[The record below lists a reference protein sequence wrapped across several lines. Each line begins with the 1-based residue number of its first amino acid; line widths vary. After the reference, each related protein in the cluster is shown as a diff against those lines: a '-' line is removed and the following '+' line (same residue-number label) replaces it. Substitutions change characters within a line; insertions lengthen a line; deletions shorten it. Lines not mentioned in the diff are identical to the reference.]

1 MSAWMIT
8 RNSDDRQLKPEV
20 AVFLDWSMM
29 NDSYNCPSSSARENE
44 EEEEERERENESVK
58 LPFESKET
66 GSNFQSAH
74 KNLIAR
80 ELSHACRLSL
90 AVALSLYSFSSHI
103 SITAAIITTL
113 SLSFPL
119 QCR

>member
-20 AVFLDWSMM
+20 AVFLDWSMT

-44 EEEEERERENESVK
+44 ERERENESVK
-58 LPFESKET
+58 LPFESEET

-90 AVALSLYSFSSHI
+90 AFSLSTHFPHTYLSLQQS
-103 SITAAIITTL
+103 
-113 SLSFPL
+113 
-119 QCR
+119 